1 MEYLFLFWMIVIGI
15 AMTHD
20 DAGQIISVATFV
32 LMMLGNAVL
41 FFL

>member
-1 MEYLFLFWMIVIGI
+1 MEYLFLFWMIIVGL

-20 DAGQIISVATFV
+20 DAGQILSVAMFV
-32 LMMLGNAVL
+32 FMMLGNAVL